1 MHLSRDDETSSVQCS
16 GEVEEVGWRRLR
28 KSSPKLGGNQESA
41 LIGLASKVLKVFI
54 EWFSSVWSSA

>member
-28 KSSPKLGGNQESA
+28 KSSPKLGETRRA
-41 LIGLASKVLKVFI
+41 H
-54 EWFSSVWSSA
+54 